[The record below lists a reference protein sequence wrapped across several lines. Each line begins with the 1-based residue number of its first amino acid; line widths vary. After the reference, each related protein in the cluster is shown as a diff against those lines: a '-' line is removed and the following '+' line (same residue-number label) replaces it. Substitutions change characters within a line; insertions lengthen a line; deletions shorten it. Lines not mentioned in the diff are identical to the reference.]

1 MRILYACPM
10 VSESRKIIA
19 AWLFAC
25 CGLVFAM
32 VVIGAIT
39 RLTESG
45 LSIAEWKPLMGALPP
60 LNDAEWQRV
69 FEIYQQTPQFQ
80 KVNSWMDLAA
90 FKNIFFWEWVHRF
103 LGRLI
108 GLVYALPLL
117 YFWLRG
123 KIPQGYKLK
132 LLIPFILGGMQGAM
146 GWYMVQSG
154 LVDIP
159 TVSHYRLAAHLGLA
173 FLILCVMFWMG
184 LSLIGAR
191 REKNAAL
198 FVHGCVAL
206 TFLIIT
212 ICWGAFTAGLD
223 GGLIY
228 NETFPKMGG
237 TWIPPEAHQ
246 SIIKTPAGVQFA
258 HRWLAIMTL
267 LVVLSFWLRGVLK
280 RGAFPV
286 LHALGFMIMLQAGLG
301 IATLLSGVNITLAV
315 LHQTGALTALMLLVA
330 ALHRLN
336 PAKNY

>member
-1 MRILYACPM
+1 M
-10 VSESRKIIA
+10 VSEERKIIA
-19 AWLFAC
+19 GWLFAC

-45 LSIAEWKPLMGALPP
+45 LSIAEWKPLIGALPP
-60 LNDAEWQRV
+60 LSDAEWNRV
-69 FEIYQQTPQFQ
+69 FDLYKQTPEFQ
-80 KVNSWMDLAA
+80 SKNFWMELHE
-90 FKNIFFWEWVHRF
+90 FKRIFFWEWTHRF

-108 GLVYALPLL
+108 GLAYALPLL
-117 YFWLRG
+117 YFWVRK
-123 KIPQGYKLK
+123 KIPQGYKAK
-132 LLIPFILGGMQGAM
+132 LLVPFILGGLQGVM

-159 TVSHYRLAAHLGLA
+159 AVSHYRLAAHLGLA

-184 LSLIGAR
+184 LTLIGAKR
-191 REKNAAL
+191 KPTKPLFIHGYAA
-198 FVHGCVAL
+198 FI
-206 TFLIIT
+206 FLATT

-237 TWIPPEAHQ
+237 VWIPQEARQ
-246 SIIKTPAGVQFA
+246 SIVETAAGVQFA
-258 HRWLAIMTL
+258 HRWLAIATL
-267 LVVLSFWLRGVLK
+267 FVILSFWLHGVLK
-280 RGAFPV
+280 HEAFPV
-286 LHALGFMIMLQAGLG
+286 LHALACIIMLQAGLG
-301 IATLLSGVNITLAV
+301 IATLLSSVNLPLAV
-315 LHQTGALTALMLLVA
+315 LHQAGALTALMLLVA